1 MCVCVYIYSH
11 VYTKLH
17 VSCKKILF
25 SFPSDKRTK
34 KLPLEASTI
43 IVFVLRDR
51 FIDNSWYLCHYV
63 TLVMM
68 INRVKISFI
77 LLVSQNLINNESYN
91 ESVVFYVKGIYETIH
106 LLVET
111 TASMLSG
118 NWSLHCDFRS
128 ILKIMVSLEYIRLLE
143 KNAVIIRT
151 IESIALTLTLQWIV
165 TIIILILYIIT
176 IIIVT
181 YIVTIQLISVAVINC
196 TNRTIR
202 YKYKILNCLRAE
214 HKSLQTCE
222 WLILSSFKIKEDL
235 L

>member
-1 MCVCVYIYSH
+1 
-11 VYTKLH
+11 
-17 VSCKKILF
+17 
-25 SFPSDKRTK
+25 
-34 KLPLEASTI
+34 
-43 IVFVLRDR
+43 
-51 FIDNSWYLCHYV
+51 
-63 TLVMM
+63 MM

-151 IESIALTLTLQWIV
+151 IESIALTLTLQ
-165 TIIILILYIIT
+165 
-176 IIIVT
+176 
-181 YIVTIQLISVAVINC
+181 
-196 TNRTIR
+196 
-202 YKYKILNCLRAE
+202 
-214 HKSLQTCE
+214 
-222 WLILSSFKIKEDL
+222 
-235 L
+235 